1 MKTVNALAV
10 RKGLGR
16 ILDQMARN
24 RSPVCVTRDRK
35 AVAVLLPF
43 ETFRQ
48 RFVDYL
54 SRDAVDEA
62 MRELERFQSDAI
74 APDSLAV
81 LTDLREGRAT

>member
-10 RKGLGR
+10 RKGFGK

-35 AVAVLLPF
+35 PVAVLVPF

-48 RFVDYL
+48 RFTDYL
-54 SRDAVDEA
+54 SRDAVEEA
-62 MRELERFQSDAI
+62 MRELERFQSESRS
-74 APDSLAV
+74 PDSLAM
-81 LTDLREGRAT
+81 LADLREGRAT